1 MKLPVEFV
9 SGSNHTNYHHAA
21 LHYDNVVKEY
31 SVYKLYDDYDSMHIH
46 AYSDNDMDLQVLN
59 NDIDLQVP

>member
-1 MKLPVEFV
+1 MLLFIMIMLLKNIPC
-9 SGSNHTNYHHAA
+9 TNY
-21 LHYDNVVKEY
+21 V
-31 SVYKLYDDYDSMHIH
+31 YDDYGSMHIH